1 LTLAHGVSAI
11 RRRPI
16 SRARPG
22 PRLSVL
28 AYPAVAL
35 ASETRHNQAKA
46 NEAVRRYRESR
57 EDSMEVTAAGTRWR
71 RPDLMRPER
80 ALKGVQMRHARVFL
94 VEDEALIR
102 LMLAEM
108 IEELGHQIVA
118 EAGSIESAQPLAE
131 TAAFDIAI
139 LDVNIGGYYID
150 KVAQTI
156 VRRGL
161 PFIFVTGYAKAAM
174 PPAFLDKNHVCQ
186 KCCDGK

>member
-1 LTLAHGVSAI
+1 
-11 RRRPI
+11 
-16 SRARPG
+16 
-22 PRLSVL
+22 
-28 AYPAVAL
+28 
-35 ASETRHNQAKA
+35 
-46 NEAVRRYRESR
+46 
-57 EDSMEVTAAGTRWR
+57 
-71 RPDLMRPER
+71 MRPEQ

-118 EAGSIESAQPLAE
+118 EAGSIESALPLAE

-161 PFIFVTGYAKAAM
+161 PSSSSRAM
-174 PPAFLDKNHVCQ
+174 PRRHCHPLLSTNHICKNHVCE

>member
-1 LTLAHGVSAI
+1 
-11 RRRPI
+11 
-16 SRARPG
+16 
-22 PRLSVL
+22 
-28 AYPAVAL
+28 
-35 ASETRHNQAKA
+35 
-46 NEAVRRYRESR
+46 
-57 EDSMEVTAAGTRWR
+57 
-71 RPDLMRPER
+71 
-80 ALKGVQMRHARVFL
+80 MRHARVFL

-118 EAGSIESAQPLAE
+118 EAGSIESALPLAE

-161 PFIFVTGYAKAAM
+161 PFIFVTGYAKAAL
-174 PPAFLDKNHVCQ
+174 PLALIDRPHLQ
-186 KCCDGK
+186 KPCLPEMLRREITSVLGLRPHDPLTAAASLKSSLTA